1 MIGFAVVYYF
11 VAVIVRYWA
20 SRRLSPPWENRSIW
34 IAAARENRALRGVHR
49 RVRPA
54 GRVTVT

>member
-1 MIGFAVVYYF
+1 MIGFVYYF

-20 SRRLSPPWENRSIW
+20 SRRLSPWENRSIW